1 MIVLDTNVI
10 IAFLDRKDSLHKI
23 AVESIKQHKDER
35 FCTINV
41 IIAEAYSVLAKRCRE
56 RRFDCKKALR
66 VLKDFEN
73 ELEVFWIEISKDMH
87 ETIVDIMINNEGRIN
102 YNDVLLANFVR
113 EKRFK
118 LLTFDK
124 KLEDFLKIL
133 VKDII

>member
-1 MIVLDTNVI
+1 
-10 IAFLDRKDSLHKI
+10 
-23 AVESIKQHKDER
+23 
-35 FCTINV
+35 
-41 IIAEAYSVLAKRCRE
+41 
-56 RRFDCKKALR
+56 
-66 VLKDFEN
+66 
-73 ELEVFWIEISKDMH
+73 MH

-133 VKDII
+133 VKDIV